1 MRKTLW
7 VALLAATA
15 LLAQMPPPPA
25 MPGSRVVARPGIP
38 AASNSSAVAGIG
50 SQSAAR
56 LTADPQPEPEAVP
69 AVAGWPGFLA
79 GSSYPS
85 GLVPISVAVGDF
97 NGDGKLD
104 LVVANATNENG
115 EIGTV
120 SILLGNGDG
129 TYRAPVKYSAGPN
142 PYSVAVA
149 DFNGDG
155 NLDIA
160 VANNSAAGVHPRM
173 PSGVTVLLGNGDGT
187 FRQSSFTTSLS
198 FGFAVATG
206 DFNGDGK
213 PDFVLTTYYGDCGGG
228 TVTVFLGKGGGSF
241 TEGAQYTV
249 GYAPMSI
256 AVGDFNG
263 DGNLDIVTSVAP
275 SALVAPCTG
284 AAGNNVSV
292 LLGNGDGTFQGPA
305 NYAVGDNPTSVAVG
319 DFNADG
325 NLDIVTAN
333 WSSDTVSVLL
343 GNGDGTFQAAVNVAA
358 GTSPFSV
365 AVADFNGDGKMDLA
379 VSSEDCGCVS
389 LLLGNGDGTFQPAP
403 DYYATGD
410 APVSLAVGD
419 FNGDGRPGVV
429 TANYGSG
436 PPPLPYPTDDT
447 AGTVSVLLGNG
458 NGTFHAAVSYPTGN
472 EDPGT
477 EATPSSVALADL
489 NGDGMLDLA
498 VANYGNGTVSV
509 LLGNGDGTFQTEV
522 SYNVGKSPYSVA
534 VGDFNGDGKADLAVA
549 NSGDGTT
556 SVLLGNGDGT
566 FQTAVNYT
574 VGASPYSVA
583 AGDFNGDGKPD
594 LAVANYGASGDT
606 TGTVSVLLGNGDGT
620 FQTPVSYSVGANP
633 YSVAA
638 ADLSGD
644 GKLDLAVANSGNGS
658 VSVLLG
664 NGDGTFQTAVDYT
677 VGTYPYSVTVG
688 DFNGDGK
695 PDLAVANFGALA
707 ETTGSVSVL
716 LGNGDGT
723 FQAAV
728 NYSAAPNPYSVAA
741 GDFNGDG
748 KLDLA
753 VADLDGTVSV
763 LLGNG
768 DGTFQGGVN
777 FAAGGAPNFVA
788 VGDLNGDGTP
798 DLAVADYDGGVSI
811 LLNLGVTTTTTLSSS
826 LDPSTDGQPVTFKAT
841 VKATGGSRPNGGTVT
856 FYDGMAAIGEGTT
869 ASGVATFTTTSL
881 AVGTHLMTAAYAGYS
896 KYTASTSPQIKQ
908 VVGKAATTTALI
920 SSLNPS
926 TYGQSVT
933 FTATVSSSGPTPTG
947 TVTFKSGSVALG
959 TGTLSSGVAG
969 FTSAKLAAGTDPI
982 TATYGGDSSS
992 QSSTSA
998 SLNQSVAQAATATT
1012 VASSK
1017 NPSNPGQSVT
1027 FTATVTSA
1035 YATPTGTVTFSQ
1047 GATTL
1052 GTATLAGGKAKLAVT
1067 SLTAGSDTVTA
1078 TYGGTANFSGSS
1090 GSIVQTV
1097 N

>member
-1 MRKTLW
+1 
-7 VALLAATA
+7 
-15 LLAQMPPPPA
+15 
-25 MPGSRVVARPGIP
+25 MPGSRIVARPGIP
-38 AASNSSAVAGIG
+38 AASNSSAMAGIG
-50 SQSAAR
+50 SQGVAR
-56 LTADPQPEPEAVP
+56 LAVDLQPEPEAVP

-79 GSSYPS
+79 GSSYPA
-85 GLVPISVAVGDF
+85 GAVPTSVAVGDF

-104 LVVANATNENG
+104 LAVANATNENG

-142 PYSVAVA
+142 PYSVAVV

-160 VANNSAAGVHPRM
+160 VANNSAAGIHTRM

-187 FRQSSFTTSLS
+187 FKQSSFTTNLS

-249 GYAPMSI
+249 GYAPISI

-275 SALVAPCTG
+275 SALIGSCTG

-292 LLGNGDGTFQGPA
+292 LLGNGDGTFQAPV
-305 NYAVGDNPTSVAVG
+305 NYAVGSNPTSVAIG
-319 DFNADG
+319 
-325 NLDIVTAN
+325 
-333 WSSDTVSVLL
+333 
-343 GNGDGTFQAAVNVAA
+343 
-358 GTSPFSV
+358 
-365 AVADFNGDGKMDLA
+365 DFNGDGTLDI
-379 VSSEDCGCVS
+379 VTSNWSSDNVS
-389 LLLGNGDGTFQPAP
+389 LLLGNGDGTFQPAVNVAAGTTP
-403 DYYATGD
+403 YFVTAADFNGDGKLDLAVSNEDCGCVSLLLGNGNGTFRPAIGYYSAGD
-410 APVSLAVGD
+410 VPFSLAVGD
-419 FNGDGRPGVV
+419 FNGDGKTDVV
-429 TANYGSG
+429 TANYGSS
-436 PPPLPYPTDDT
+436 PTVLPFPSDDV

-458 NGTFHAAVSYPTGN
+458 NGTFHAAISYSTGN
-472 EDPGT
+472 EDRGT
-477 EATPSSVALADL
+477 LALPTAGPFSVALADL
-489 NGDGMLDLA
+489 NGDGKLDLA
-498 VANYGNGTVSV
+498 VANSGNGTASV

-522 SYNVGKSPYSVA
+522 SYPVGKSPFSVA
-534 VGDFNGDGKADLAVA
+534 VADFNGDGKPDLAVA
-549 NSGDGTT
+549 NNGDGTT
-556 SVLLGNGDGT
+556 SVLVGNGDGT

-574 VGASPYSVA
+574 VGASPISVA
-583 AGDFNGDGKPD
+583 AGDFNGDGKLD
-594 LAVANYGASGDT
+594 LVVADYGVAGDT
-606 TGTVSVLLGNGDGT
+606 TDNISVLLGNGDGT
-620 FQTPVSYSVGANP
+620 FQTAVSYTVGANP

-638 ADLSGD
+638 ADLNRD
-644 GKLDLAVANSGNGS
+644 GKLDLAVANCGNGS

-695 PDLAVANFGALA
+695 PDLAIANLGALA

-728 NYSAAPNPYSVAA
+728 SYSAAPNPNSVAV

-753 VADLDGTVSV
+753 VADEDGTVSV

-768 DGTFQGGVN
+768 DGTFQAAVN
-777 FAAGGAPNFVA
+777 FAAGGDPNFLA

-959 TGTLSSGVAG
+959 TATLSSGVAG
-969 FTSAKLAAGTDPI
+969 FTSVKLAAGTDPI
-982 TATYGGDSSS
+982 AATYGGDSSS

-998 SLNQSVAQAATATT
+998 PLNQSVAQAATATT

-1078 TYGGTANFSGSS
+1078 TYGGTGNFSGSS
-1090 GSIVQTV
+1090 GSVVQTV